1 MKKLLV
7 TLALITGIAGIALA
21 QQPNLGTSYTQISEV
36 GTDPTTN
43 YFGTAR
49 VNINTTA
56 TPSTNSP
63 VWKIVRIT
71 TDASGN
77 VIEKKTAYGSGLKD
91 QVLWTTA
98 WTNRV
103 AATYK

>member
-1 MKKLLV
+1 MKKLLLV
-7 TLALITGIAGIALA
+7 ALIGIGGVAMA
-21 QQPNLGTSYTQISEV
+21 QQPNLGTSYSMISEV
-36 GTDPTTN
+36 GTNPTIN

-63 VWKIVRIT
+63 VWKIVRVT
-71 TDASGN
+71 TDATGN
-77 VIEKKTAYGSGLKD
+77 VVEKKTAYGSGLKD